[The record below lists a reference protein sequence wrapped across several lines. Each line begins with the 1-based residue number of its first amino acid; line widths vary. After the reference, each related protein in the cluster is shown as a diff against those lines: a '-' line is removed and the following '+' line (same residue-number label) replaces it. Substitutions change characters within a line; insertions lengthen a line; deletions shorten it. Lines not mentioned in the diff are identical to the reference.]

1 MFLRVNNTIINTDQ
15 ITSIRVQ
22 EDEKDYPSG
31 KIQNYIN
38 VYFSEDDKEKL
49 VFETKEK
56 LREFLEF
63 LQIRNV

>member
-1 MFLRVNNTIINTDQ
+1 MFLRVNDTIINTDQ
-15 ITSIRVQ
+15 ITSIRVH
-22 EDEKDYPSG
+22 EDEKDYPSE

-38 VYFSEDDKEKL
+38 VYFSDDDKEKL